1 MHVVGLPEQ
10 VLQGEVHETQLT
22 RVGATPEAAAWATRV
37 VEHIPHIVRLRHMEH
52 PVEQAT
58 QALFELRYVP
68 VGQLVHWAGLEELQ
82 RAQLDA
88 GVQARH
94 V

>member
-1 MHVVGLPEQ
+1 M
-10 VLQGEVHETQLT
+10 
-22 RVGATPEAAAWATRV
+22 
-37 VEHIPHIVRLRHMEH
+37 VRLRHMAH

-82 RAQLDA
+82 RAQLEA
-88 GVQARH
+88 EVQARH